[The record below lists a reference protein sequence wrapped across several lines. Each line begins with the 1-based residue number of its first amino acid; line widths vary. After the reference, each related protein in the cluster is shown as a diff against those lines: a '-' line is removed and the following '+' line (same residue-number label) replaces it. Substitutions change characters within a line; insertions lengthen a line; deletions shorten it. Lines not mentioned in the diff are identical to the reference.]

1 MALDIICIDDIDDNE
16 DIEFLEPEF
25 DNDNYQL
32 LATSNFSNTLNE
44 PEIQN
49 SNDDNAEVAVASQET
64 FEDSLHLSQHED
76 TIHVPKSAL
85 QINGTPAGQKTPR
98 AAPKPRRTSRFATK
112 VCMSFC
118 LNYLK
123 LHFYLFY
130 IIRSRQS
137 KMSILCKLRSYR
149 KPPIKSFSKCKICKH
164 EPSSKMILLLTK
176 MILLLIKMKK

>member
-98 AAPKPRRTSRFATK
+98 AA
-112 VCMSFC
+112 
-118 LNYLK
+118 
-123 LHFYLFY
+123 
-130 IIRSRQS
+130 QS
-137 KMSILCKLRSYR
+137 HGVH
-149 KPPIKSFSKCKICKH
+149 PV
-164 EPSSKMILLLTK
+164 LLLK
-176 MILLLIKMKK
+176 YA